1 MGERFAAQS
10 VIEEL
15 LRQQDGRPVQSAF
28 ARLFGV
34 SPLGTDSVSWYLGA
48 LGELE
53 VGRVLATL
61 TPGWHAYHA
70 LPIGTS
76 GTDIDHL
83 VVGPGGIVTINTK
96 NHRGKTIW
104 VAGTTFMVS
113 GHKVPY
119 IRNAAYEADRV
130 AKLLQKRMP
139 GLSPVLAAVALISPK
154 SLTIKIR
161 PARVKVVTSVR
172 PRRWLVKLPV
182 VLSPTAVVAV
192 ATVIDE
198 PATWPPQAL
207 PPVENARGRFDAL
220 DRQVRSARKRRIGW
234 AGALGVCLVVV
245 TLVVGPHLA
254 TAITAFISAVAS

>member
-1 MGERFAAQS
+1 MRATVQPYGVPLGLARNAPLRAPHRLSLLGVVTRLQLGRRHVPGARHTARFGGDRALMTLSAPTIGERFAAQS

-15 LRQQDGRPVQSAF
+15 LRQQDATPEQSAF

-34 SPLGTDSVSWYLGA
+34 SPLGADSISWYLGA

-53 VGRVLATL
+53 VGRVLGTL
-61 TPGWHAYHA
+61 PPEWHVFHA
-70 LPIGTS
+70 LPIDTR

-130 AKLLQKRMP
+130 TKLFQERMP
-139 GLSPVLAAVALISPK
+139 GLPPVHAAIALISPK
-154 SLTIKIR
+154 TLTIKKR
-161 PARVKVVTSVR
+161 PAGVTIVTSRVFG
-172 PRRWLVKLPV
+172 
-182 VLSPTAVVAV
+182 A
-192 ATVIDE
+192 
-198 PATWPPQAL
+198 
-207 PPVENARGRFDAL
+207 
-220 DRQVRSARKRRIGW
+220 GW
-234 AGALGVCLVVV
+234 
-245 TLVVGPHLA
+245 
-254 TAITAFISAVAS
+254 